1 MSNVHVLKACVEER
15 THPCHPVFGPA
26 LPRSFYARPTVV
38 VARDLVGR
46 VLVHITPEGDI
57 AGIIVEAEAYG
68 PDDPANHAFR
78 GKTARNRTM
87 FGPPGHAYVYLIYGM
102 YRCVNAVTVAEGVGE
117 GVLIRALEPV
127 AGIPIMQRHRRTEN
141 LRLLCSGPGRL
152 CEALGITREMDGT
165 DLTTGPLWIAAGHPP
180 KEEEIIATPRV
191 GIREATERHWRFLLR
206 GNPYV
211 SRGELALSLRSVRK
225 EPGGRTSR

>member
-1 MSNVHVLKACVEER
+1 MSDASVLNICVEKR
-15 THPCHPVFGPA
+15 SHPCHPVFGPA
-26 LPRSFYARPTVV
+26 LPRSFYARPTVE
-38 VARDLVGR
+38 VAHDLLGR
-46 VLVHITPEGDI
+46 VLIHSTAHGDI

-78 GKTARNRTM
+78 GRTARNRTM

-127 AGIPIMQRHRRTEN
+127 AGVEAMQRHRRTQN
-141 LRLLCSGPGRL
+141 LHLLCSGPGRL
-152 CEALGITREMDGT
+152 CEALGITLEMDGM
-165 DLTTGPLWIAAGHPP
+165 DLTTGPLWIAAGFPP
-180 KEEEIIATPRV
+180 GEEEIITTPRI
-191 GIREATERHWRFLLR
+191 GIREAIDRHWRFLLK

-211 SRGELALSLRSVRK
+211 SRG
-225 EPGGRTSR
+225 

>member
-1 MSNVHVLKACVEER
+1 MSEANATQTLIEER
-15 THPCHPVFGPA
+15 GRPRHSSFGPA
-26 LPRSFYARPTVV
+26 LPRSFYARPTVE
-38 VARDLVGR
+38 VARDLLGC
-46 VLVHITPEGDI
+46 VLVHTTSEGDI
-57 AGIIVEAEAYG
+57 AGVIVEVEAYG

-78 GKTARNRTM
+78 GRTARNRTM

-117 GVLIRALEPV
+117 GVLIRALEPM
-127 AGIPIMQRHRRTEN
+127 AGIEIMRRNRRTEN

-165 DLTTGPLWIAAGHPP
+165 DLSIGPLWIAAGSQPGSQM
-180 KEEEIIATPRV
+180 ITATPRV
-191 GIREATERHWRFLLR
+191 GIREATDRHWRFLLA

-211 SRGELALSLRSVRK
+211 SRG
-225 EPGGRTSR
+225 